1 MASLFAAVKR
11 KLAFL
16 STFVVPA
23 ADAQDTITNDDI
35 LETIRPTKR
44 QRLSLNA
51 HSNSAEESPHLIVES
66 DTTTTT
72 TTTTTTLQSS
82 LVLPLKNKHLDE
94 SSSQSS
100 PLLQMLP
107 PHVLSKCLHYLGD
120 RSNRFAL
127 QTTCTLFHQLSNEDG
142 MLANVELGGD
152 WSDSILHSH
161 VDEDIIRSPQPN
173 NALAVLLDAMGV
185 NHPDND
191 DDDDDEEDV
200 HLQHRY
206 VLTKSEEQSAVKGG
220 ILTEG
225 DTSDS
230 ACKKL
235 VKFSAAGNMQATYM

>member
-44 QRLSLNA
+44 QRLGLNA
-51 HSNSAEESPHLIVES
+51 RSNSVEESPHLIVES
-66 DTTTTT
+66 DAA
-72 TTTTTTLQSS
+72 TTTLQSS
-82 LVLPLKNKHLDE
+82 LALPLKNKHLGE

-142 MLANVELGGD
+142 MLADVELGGD

-161 VDEDIIRSPQPN
+161 VDEDIIRPPQPN

-191 DDDDDEEDV
+191 EEEEDV

-206 VLTKSEEQSAVKGG
+206 VLAKSEEQSAVKGG

-230 ACKKL
+230 ACRKL